1 MDGKTA
7 KGVETHI
14 RGFSS
19 TRDASGVAEIL
30 REAREAASWAEA
42 DLHGLEMLPGMT
54 AYVSVIAGKICG
66 IVVGRRVLDEAEVL
80 NLAVR
85 PAARRQGMGS
95 ALMSRLLE
103 ELRRNRVS
111 RVFLEVRESN
121 AGALAF
127 YQRLGFQAVGK
138 RKDYYQD
145 PLESATIMER
155 WLKESTDCA

>member
-1 MDGKTA
+1 
-7 KGVETHI
+7 
-14 RGFSS
+14 
-19 TRDASGVAEIL
+19 
-30 REAREAASWAEA
+30 
-42 DLHGLEMLPGMT
+42 
-54 AYVSVIAGKICG
+54 
-66 IVVGRRVLDEAEVL
+66 
-80 NLAVR
+80 
-85 PAARRQGMGS
+85 
-95 ALMSRLLE
+95 MSRLLE

-155 WLKESTDCA
+155 WLKESTDRA